1 MGTKP
6 FDRAPGSGLHVA
18 VALGV
23 IVMLVV
29 AISTATAAASGKHR
43 HGHKATADTVL
54 RDGFVYTV
62 DDRDSVADAIAVKK
76 GKILYVGSD
85 RGARRYIGHGTDVVD
100 LDGRMVMPGM
110 IDGHIHDI
118 IDPAQP
124 TCDLGGGP
132 LTIPEFRALVAACL
146 EDPAL
151 HTAAP
156 GAPDDFLVIDGFY
169 AQFLRPAGT
178 LPTKALFEG
187 LTDRPIFANFAVT
200 THGGLVNQAALDLAG
215 ITAATPD
222 PPGGHILH
230 GPDGEPNGFLAD
242 FPASGLVSR
251 LIPPPP
257 PLTLQQQ
264 VDLAGSRMK
273 TFVEKGITGF
283 YTPGS
288 RLAPVFQELRQQ
300 HGLPVRAHFGASGT
314 RGAPLGT
321 PAEREAY
328 YAQIEQVREDI
339 EKRDQLPAQVYAWRP
354 GVEEKGPRLVAE
366 PGVAIPGVKLL
377 DDGLIQ
383 YPTQTAAML
392 EPYLDENGDPR
403 TDPDARGYLA
413 IESDILNPLVK
424 GLIERGFQA
433 HIHAIGDRGARTT
446 LDAFEHAKRWNAKL
460 EHRSRPTIA
469 HAELVDPA
477 DIPRFARLN
486 VTASM
491 GLQWAK
497 PAPDS
502 TEAVK
507 PYVGPT
513 RWNYYEPSGWITN
526 AGGRVSQG
534 SDCCLDPFKPFIGLE
549 VTVLRE
555 ADWGPEFPQFE
566 GKLNDAP
573 ALSLADA
580 IRVETINGAYQLFQ
594 DKVTGSLEQGK
605 LADLL
610 VLDQNITKIPA
621 DDISETNPLMTMVG
635 GKRVWVDPSM
645 RAEWGAEQGWGG
657 G

>member
-1 MGTKP
+1 MGAQT
-6 FDRAPGSGLHVA
+6 FDRVTGRILGAALAATMLAALLVA
-18 VALGV
+18 AL
-23 IVMLVV
+23 
-29 AISTATAAASGKHR
+29 ASSAFAGKHH
-43 HGHKATADTVL
+43 HGTPAADTVL

-62 DDRDSVADAIAVKK
+62 DDRDRVADALAVSN

-85 RGARRYIGHGTDVVD
+85 RGARHYIGHKTDVID
-100 LDGRMVMPGM
+100 LDGRMVMPGI

-124 TCDLGGGP
+124 SCDLGGGP
-132 LTIPEFRALVAACL
+132 LTIPEFRALVSACL
-146 EDPAL
+146 ADPAL

-178 LPTKALFEG
+178 LPTKALFDG
-187 LTDRPIFANFAVT
+187 LTDRPIFTNFAVT
-200 THGGLVNQAALDLAG
+200 THGALVNQAALDLAG

-222 PPGGHILH
+222 PPGGRIFH
-230 GPDGEPNGFLAD
+230 GPDGEPNGFLGD
-242 FPASGLVSR
+242 FPAAGLVSQ

-257 PLTLQQQ
+257 PLTEQEQ

-273 TFVEKGITGF
+273 TFSEKGVTGF

-288 RLAPVFQELRQQ
+288 RLAPIFQELRQQ
-300 HGLPVRAHFGASGT
+300 HGLPVRAHFGAT
-314 RGAPLGT
+314 VPRGSSIET
-321 PAEREAY
+321 PAEREAF
-328 YAQIEQVREDI
+328 YAQIEQVRGDI
-339 EKRDQLPAQVYAWRP
+339 EKRDQLPWQVYKWRP
-354 GVEEKGPRLVAE
+354 GAEKVSPRLVAE
-366 PGVAIPGVKLL
+366 PGVAITGVKLL
-377 DDGLIQ
+377 DDGLLQ
-383 YPTQTAAML
+383 FPTETAAVL
-392 EPYLDENGDPR
+392 QPYLDENGVPR
-403 TDPDARGYLA
+403 TDPAAFGFLN
-413 IESDILNPLVK
+413 IESDALDPMVQ
-424 GLIERGFQA
+424 GLIERGFQP
-433 HIHAIGDRGARTT
+433 HIHAIGDRAVRTT
-446 LDAFEHAKRWNAKL
+446 LDAFQSAKRWNPRL
-460 EHRSRPTIA
+460 EHKSRPTIA

-502 TEAVK
+502 TEAVE
-507 PYVGPT
+507 PYVGPE
-513 RWNYYEPSGWITN
+513 RWNFYEPSGWITN

-534 SDCCLDPFKPFIGLE
+534 SDCCLDPFKPFVGLE

-594 DKVTGSLEQGK
+594 DDVTGSLERGK

-621 DDISETNPLMTMVG
+621 DDISETNPLLTMVG

-645 RAEWGAEQGWGG
+645 RGEWGDEQGWGG